1 MNSAD
6 QKVKSYLKDLDQ
18 RLSYL
23 PRRRRKEVLQEIGD
37 HIAESRTELGPDH
50 PVDDVLDRVGDPQV
64 IAREAAGDEGFKT
77 STSRWVEI
85 LAIIFLVPGS
95 VLLPFVGWVIGV
107 ILLWASS
114 VWTVRDKIIGTLI
127 VPGGL
132 LAPVVIA
139 MSTACSTVAVDGHV
153 VSSDCPQGFAA
164 TAYLVGWILLTVAP
178 IGTAMYL
185 GLRVRRASVPR

>member
-6 QKVKSYLKDLDQ
+6 QKVRSYLKDLDS

-64 IAREAAGDEGFKT
+64 IAREAAGDEGFKA

-85 LAIIFLVPGS
+85 LAIIFLLPGS
-95 VLLPFVGWVIGV
+95 VLLPVVGWVIGV

-132 LAPVVIA
+132 LAAFFIPLF
-139 MSTACSTVAVDGHV
+139 TACSTLSVDGHV
-153 VSSDCPQGFAA
+153 VSSDCPHGFAA
-164 TAYLVGWILLTVAP
+164 KAYLAGWILLSVAP
-178 IGTAMYL
+178 IATAIYL
-185 GLRVRRASVPR
+185 GLRLRRARVPR